1 MMPMIALSV
10 VVLPTPLRPSKVTTS
25 PARTSKLTPCRTCD
39 SPYQACRSFTVRSA
53 AISGMA
59 GPQIGFAYRRIGR
72 HRLVIALREHPPAGE
87 HGDAVAQIG
96 NDAQIVL
103 DHEHGAIRR
112 RCADER
118 ADPHDIFAAHA
129 GRRLI
134 EQQQRWTKRQR
145 RRELER

>member
-25 PARTSKLTPCRTCD
+25 PARTSKLTPCRMCD
-39 SPYQACRSFTVRSA
+39 SPYHACRSVTVRSA

-59 GPQIGFAYRRIGR
+59 GPEIGLAYGRIGR
-72 HRLVIALREHPPAGE
+72 HRLVIALREHPAAGE

-103 DHEHGAIRR
+103 DHEHGAARGRR
-112 RCADER
+112 ANER
-118 ADPHDIFAAHA
+118 AYTQDVFAAHA
-129 GRRLI
+129 GGRLI
-134 EQQQRWTKRQR
+134 EQQQLRAQ
-145 RRELER
+145 